1 MRCPKCGY
9 ISFDRQ
15 RSCGKCSNDLTAVAE
30 QLQGTV
36 GKAAAP
42 FFLGA
47 VLGKKTPSHDE
58 PEPVLQEEEAEETL
72 ALDEF
77 ETGALPTDE
86 EELDFAGAPLDDDD
100 LEEQPLPSLGLED
113 IDVSDLVPP
122 QEEEEEELVLSLGS
136 EEEEPT
142 EPPPA
147 PEAEEASLTGIEFS
161 GFDSGETLNVD
172 EKESDLDDFEETTL
186 PPQAP
191 QASAEDEEII
201 DLSSLMSFDEEPA
214 KPADKEEDQDI
225 LELSLGDEPDA
236 LHLDLEDDENP
247 SAPAEAPK
255 KPASTDIPD
264 LGLTLENDDK

>member
-30 QLQGTV
+30 QLQGTA

-47 VLGKKTPSHDE
+47 VLGQQQTPVYNEHSSALHEDE
-58 PEPVLQEEEAEETL
+58 EEEAL
-72 ALDEF
+72 ALDEL
-77 ETGALPTDE
+77 EAEAPVADE
-86 EELDFAGAPLDDDD
+86 EELDFAGAPLDEDD
-100 LEEQPLPSLGLED
+100 LHDQPLPSLGLED

-122 QEEEEEELVLSLGS
+122 REEEEELVLSLGS
-136 EEEEPT
+136 EEAEPV
-142 EPPPA
+142 EPLA
-147 PEAEEASLTGIEFS
+147 PEEEEASLTGIEFS
-161 GFDSGETLNVD
+161 GFDSGDTLNVD
-172 EKESDLDDFEETTL
+172 EKESDLDDFKETTL
-186 PPQAP
+186 PHQDNT
-191 QASAEDEEII
+191 EDEEII

-214 KPADKEEDQDI
+214 KPSDREEDQD
-225 LELSLGDEPDA
+225 LFDLSLGGEPDA
-236 LHLDLEDDENP
+236 LRLDLEDDESP
-247 SAPAEAPK
+247 SAPAAAPN

>member
-58 PEPVLQEEEAEETL
+58 PEPALQEEEEETL
-72 ALDEF
+72 SLDEF
-77 ETGALPTDE
+77 ETEALPTDE

-100 LEEQPLPSLGLED
+100 LEDQPLPSLGLED

-122 QEEEEEELVLSLGS
+122 QEEEEELVLSLGS
-136 EEEEPT
+136 EQEEAEQ
-142 EPPPA
+142 PPPA
-147 PEAEEASLTGIEFS
+147 QDEDDSLMGIELPS
-161 GFDSGETLNVD
+161 LEPDDLLSDE
-172 EKESDLDDFEETTL
+172 EKESSPLGALENEAA
-186 PPQAP
+186 PP
-191 QASAEDEEII
+191 QASAEEDEEII
-201 DLSSLMSFDEEPA
+201 DLSSLMSFDEEPE
-214 KPADKEEDQDI
+214 KPADKKEDQEV
-225 LELSLGDEPDA
+225 LELSLGAEPDE
-236 LHLDLEDDENP
+236 LHLSLDDGEAAP
-247 SAPAEAPK
+247 APAEAPK
-255 KPASTDIPD
+255 KPASAVADIPD
-264 LGLTLENDDK
+264 LGLTLESDDK